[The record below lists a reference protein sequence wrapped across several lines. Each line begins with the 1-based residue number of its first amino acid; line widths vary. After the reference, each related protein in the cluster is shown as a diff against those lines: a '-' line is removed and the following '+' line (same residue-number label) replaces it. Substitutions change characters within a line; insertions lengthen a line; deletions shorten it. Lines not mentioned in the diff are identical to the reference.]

1 MKEIGFFTA
10 VLAGT
15 IYLVTSA
22 PTSNGKRMTEAGVIC
37 QEDGSECR
45 PMTLVEKM
53 VGREGASR

>member
-45 PMTLVEKM
+45 PMTFVEKM
-53 VGREGASR
+53 VGK